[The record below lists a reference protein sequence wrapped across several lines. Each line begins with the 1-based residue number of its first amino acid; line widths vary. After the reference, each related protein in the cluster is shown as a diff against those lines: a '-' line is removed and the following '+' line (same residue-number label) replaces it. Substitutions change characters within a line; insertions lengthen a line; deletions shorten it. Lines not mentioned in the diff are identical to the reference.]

1 MRTETFQLSKG
12 TITLTE
18 DKILVLGDNARKDN
32 IQRFVGISLIS
43 IYWLVNTIIQYKQ
56 YIWKGR
62 PQHHEVFF
70 YLTFLVIIFIV
81 FLYGVLRISL
91 ADDIDLKKI
100 KKVKSTVSSATGYP
114 VVQLYL
120 DNHKKRLL
128 QFGSKDDLRFLE
140 TLRQRGVHVK

>member
-18 DKILVLGDNARKDN
+18 DKILVLGDDARKKD
-32 IQRFVGISLIS
+32 IQQVIIVIIANLYNLINLFTE
-43 IYWLVNTIIQYKQ
+43 YKNYVNE
-56 YIWKGR
+56 GR
-62 PQHHEVFF
+62 PKHHGFF
-70 YLTFLVIIFIV
+70 FFLTLVILLFIAL
-81 FLYGVLRISL
+81 LYRFIKISVVNE
-91 ADDIDLKKI
+91 IGLKNI
-100 KKVKSTVSSATGYP
+100 KKVKSTVGFAASYP

-140 TLRQRGVHVK
+140 TLKQRGVHVK